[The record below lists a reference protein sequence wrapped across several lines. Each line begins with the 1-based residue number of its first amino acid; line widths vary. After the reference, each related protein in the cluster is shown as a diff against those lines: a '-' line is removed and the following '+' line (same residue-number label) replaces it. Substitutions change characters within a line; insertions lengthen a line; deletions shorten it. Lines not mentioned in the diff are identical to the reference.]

1 MTGITRATIAELKQ
15 HLIVFLN
22 DLELGKI
29 YTRRWWWGL
38 EVHGFQ
44 GLGDSIGHDKVS
56 IPFTIGG
63 HNVPRRFFGA
73 RCRQDIFKCLHVIS
87 PAFTFLEVA
96 RVPFP
101 LLFGVMDS
109 LLQPFLL
116 LVFRNMEEKLQ
127 DRSAVL
133 CQHVLKFSDLIVS
146 TLHHR
151 LGHPP
156 MDPSNEHIFVMGPVE
171 DANEPPWRHLAMD
184 TPEEVPGQFFR

>member
-116 LVFRNMEEKLQ
+116 LVFSLLGSIT
-127 DRSAVL
+127 DDDVAA
-133 CQHVLKFSDLIVS
+133 F
-146 TLHHR
+146 HR
-151 LGHPP
+151 DGYVVKQVGALTPRTIT
-156 MDPSNEHIFVMGPVE
+156 DPKN
-171 DANEPPWRHLAMD
+171 
-184 TPEEVPGQFFR
+184 